1 MSPTVTADSDN
12 STIFEEILSFFSL
25 ENKFE
30 FQKKNIS
37 NNYLKGIDLGLA
49 YGFTTSKLGWKKN
62 RGYGDLEIM
71 VRYCFDIYKEEIFS
85 GYGSSRNI
93 YKNEY

>member
-37 NNYLKGIDLGLA
+37 
-49 YGFTTSKLGWKKN
+49 KL
-62 RGYGDLEIM
+62 EH
-71 VRYCFDIYKEEIFS
+71 
-85 GYGSSRNI
+85 
-93 YKNEY
+93 